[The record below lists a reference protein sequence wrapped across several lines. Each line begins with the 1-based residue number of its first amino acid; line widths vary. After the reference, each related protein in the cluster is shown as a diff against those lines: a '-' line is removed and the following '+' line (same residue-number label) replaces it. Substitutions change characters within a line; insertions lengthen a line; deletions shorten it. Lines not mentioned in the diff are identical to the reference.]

1 MNEQQLH
8 QLLSNIAEGLAPK
21 ETINLWPTIES
32 QLSSPKRFAQHTY
45 PKRVAWVTLVILL
58 FGLVFIVTPQGRV
71 WAQEFLHFFIR
82 TDSDTLPLQSWQL
95 TSQPTL
101 APGTTATPDP
111 ANIFFEA
118 KLNVIQVEEQYGI
131 DLKEPTWLPENF
143 VIVGATFDPT
153 HSVGRIFYSGG
164 DYDDLVLKEEI
175 YSSPDTCDLCDKVG
189 ESASVEF
196 VQIGN
201 VKGEYV
207 QGVWNLTDSGPIWE
221 NNPYLQILR
230 WQVDGVAYELLFQ
243 GQPDSIVKE
252 DLVNI
257 ASSLERQ
264 NN

>member
-1 MNEQQLH
+1 M
-8 QLLSNIAEGLAPK
+8 
-21 ETINLWPTIES
+21 
-32 QLSSPKRFAQHTY
+32 
-45 PKRVAWVTLVILL
+45 
-58 FGLVFIVTPQGRV
+58 
-71 WAQEFLHFFIR
+71 
-82 TDSDTLPLQSWQL
+82 
-95 TSQPTL
+95 
-101 APGTTATPDP
+101 
-111 ANIFFEA
+111 
-118 KLNVIQVEEQYGI
+118 
-131 DLKEPTWLPENF
+131 
-143 VIVGATFDPT
+143 
-153 HSVGRIFYSGG
+153 GRIFYSGG

>member
-1 MNEQQLH
+1 MGNV
-8 QLLSNIAEGLAPK
+8 SNI
-21 ETINLWPTIES
+21 TV
-32 QLSSPKRFAQHTY
+32 
-45 PKRVAWVTLVILL
+45 RVS
-58 FGLVFIVTPQGRV
+58 FYRNPQGRV

-189 ESASVEF
+189 ESASV
-196 VQIGN
+196 
-201 VKGEYV
+201 KYV
-207 QGVWNLTDSGPIWE
+207 SDWE
-221 NNPYLQILR
+221 REGRICARGMKFNQFRPHM
-230 WQVDGVAYELLFQ
+230 G
-243 GQPDSIVKE
+243 K
-252 DLVNI
+252 
-257 ASSLERQ
+257 
-264 NN
+264 